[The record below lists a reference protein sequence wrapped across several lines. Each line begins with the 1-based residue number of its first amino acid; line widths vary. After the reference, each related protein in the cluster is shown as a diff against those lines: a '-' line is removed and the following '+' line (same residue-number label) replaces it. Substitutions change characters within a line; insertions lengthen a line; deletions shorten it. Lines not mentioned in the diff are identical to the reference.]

1 MAFSNK
7 HLRWLALVLRIA
19 LGGIFIYAAWAKLR
33 DPWELYAL
41 AINSYEVLPLW
52 AVELVARTLPWL
64 ELVVGVGLI
73 AGIGLRIWSA
83 ATSLLL
89 VVFFGLMVRAFA
101 KGMQINCGCFG
112 GTGDIISKW
121 TLLRDGS
128 MLAGSLL
135 LTWMAFPRR
144 SQPASH
150 GNPVPDPNPA
160 PDRIPV

>member
-7 HLRWLALVLRIA
+7 YLRWLALMLRIV
-19 LGGIFIYAAWAKLR
+19 LGAIFVYAAWVKLR

-41 AINSYEVLPLW
+41 AISSYEVLPLW

-64 ELVVGVGLI
+64 ELAVGVGLI
-73 AGIGLRIWSA
+73 AGIWLRLSSTV
-83 ATSLLL
+83 TSLLL
-89 VVFFGLMVRAFA
+89 TVFFVLMVRAFS

-112 GTGDIISKW
+112 GTDIISKW

-135 LTWMAFPRR
+135 LTSMAFSRQRR
-144 SQPASH
+144 A
-150 GNPVPDPNPA
+150 A
-160 PDRIPV
+160 